1 VQMLSD
7 VYWGDLDVLL
17 LDLPPGTGDI
27 AISLGQHLPNAEVV
41 VVTTPQEAAAKVAER
56 AGRMAQHPNV
66 KLKLLGV
73 MENMSG
79 FVCPHCNEVTDLFGS
94 GGGERCAE
102 ALGVPFLGAIPMQ
115 VSLREGSDGGRP
127 IVADE
132 PDSPAGLA
140 LRDLAS
146 QLSRS
151 AKTRVG
157 KSLPLSVAH

>member
-1 VQMLSD
+1 M
-7 VYWGDLDVLL
+7 
-17 LDLPPGTGDI
+17 
-27 AISLGQHLPNAEVV
+27 V
-41 VVTTPQEAAAKVAER
+41 VVTTPQDTAAKVAER

-66 KLKLLGV
+66 KLKLHGV

-79 FVCPHCNEVTDLFGS
+79 FVCPHCDEVTDLFGA
-94 GGGERCAE
+94 GGGRACAE

-115 VSLREGSDGGRP
+115 VSLREGSDAGRP
-127 IVADE
+127 IVVDE
-132 PDSPAGLA
+132 PDSPAGVA

-146 QLSRS
+146 LLAKS